1 VANASPVA
9 PSRYKGLAGL
19 FAPGWLLDYRTEW
32 LKSDV
37 IAGLTAAAVV
47 IPTAM
52 AYAAIAGLPLQ
63 IGLYTSLV
71 PMLIYAAL
79 GSSRPLSVSTTSTI
93 AILTGMQLTETAAG
107 GDQALLLGA
116 LAMLTLAVGA
126 ILLAASLLRFGFVA
140 NFISYPVL
148 VGFKA
153 GVGVVIVVDQIP
165 KILGIHVQKG
175 TFLHNV
181 LAVVQGVPHTSWTT
195 LAVGLATIAILVSVE
210 RLRPRGP
217 APLIAVAVGIGA
229 MFLLALRSHGVQ
241 TVGRIPEGFPA
252 LTLPDWA
259 VLDSLWPAAL
269 GIALMSFTET
279 IAAGRAFVAGDE
291 PPPRPNREL
300 LATGLAN
307 IGGALLGAMPA
318 GGGTSQTAVNRL
330 AGAHTQVAALVTAG
344 VTLVTMLVLAPV
356 VELMPQ
362 ATLAA
367 VVLVYASGLINL
379 AEFGA
384 ILKVRRR
391 EFVWIIVAFAGV
403 VLVGTLKGI
412 AVAVVVSLFAL
423 ASQVANPPVYVLGR
437 KPGTNVFRP
446 RTPEH
451 PGDETFAGLLLLR
464 LEGWVFFANAELIG
478 EKLRPLI
485 AQSRPSV
492 VALDLSAV
500 TDLEYTALR
509 MLTEAE
515 ARNRQRGLA
524 LWLVGL
530 APGVLATVQRSPL
543 GEALGRDRMFFNL
556 EQAVARYQA
565 TPGQGDINP
574 MSSQV

>member
-1 VANASPVA
+1 
-9 PSRYKGLAGL
+9 
-19 FAPGWLLDYRTEW
+19 
-32 LKSDV
+32 
-37 IAGLTAAAVV
+37 
-47 IPTAM
+47 M

-63 IGLYTSLV
+63 IGLYTALV
-71 PMLIYAAL
+71 PMLIYAAV
-79 GSSRPLSVSTTSTI
+79 GSSRVLSVSTTSTI
-93 AILTGMQLTETAAG
+93 AILTATQLGEAG
-107 GDQALLLGA
+107 AGSDQALLAGA

-126 ILLAASLLRFGFVA
+126 TLLAASLLRLGFVA

-153 GVGVVIVVDQIP
+153 GVGVVIIVDQVP
-165 KILGIHVQKG
+165 KILGLHFPKG
-175 TFLHNV
+175 AFLHNV
-181 LAVVQGVPHTSWTT
+181 LAIVQGTPHTSWTT
-195 LAVGLATIAILVSVE
+195 LAVGLATIAILLSVE
-210 RLRPRGP
+210 RLLPRGP

-229 MFLLALRSHGVQ
+229 MFLLALHSYGVA
-241 TVGRIPEGFPA
+241 TVGRIPEGFPSIA
-252 LTLPDWA
+252 LPNWTLLAD
-259 VLDSLWPAAL
+259 LWPAAL

-279 IAAGRAFVAGDE
+279 VAAGRAFVAGDE

-307 IGGALLGAMPA
+307 IGGAVLGAMPA

-330 AGAHTQVAALVTAG
+330 AGAQTQVAALVTAG
-344 VTLVTMLVLAPV
+344 VTLVTMLALAPV

-384 ILKVRRR
+384 ILKIRRR

-403 VLVGTLKGI
+403 VLLGTLKGI
-412 AVAVVVSLFAL
+412 AVAVVVSLLAV

-446 RTPEH
+446 RTLEH
-451 PGDETFAGLLLLR
+451 PEDETFPGLLLLR
-464 LEGWVFFANAELIG
+464 LEGWVFFANAELIA

-485 AQSRPSV
+485 AQTKPNV
-492 VALDLSAV
+492 IALDLSGV

-509 MLTEAE
+509 MLTDAE
-515 ARNRQRGLA
+515 RRNRELGLT

-543 GEALGRDRMFFNL
+543 GGVLGRERMFFNL
-556 EQAVARYQA
+556 EEAVARYQA
-565 TPGQGDINP
+565 ASGTGGERPPQP
-574 MSSQV
+574 

>member
-1 VANASPVA
+1 VADAGPVA
-9 PSRYKGLAGL
+9 TSRQRDRAGL
-19 FAPGWLLDYRTEW
+19 LLMNWLRDYRPGM

-37 IAGLTAAAVV
+37 IAGLTAGAVV

-63 IGLYTSLV
+63 VGLYTALV

-93 AILTGMQLTETAAG
+93 AILTGAQLGDITAG
-107 GDQALLLGA
+107 GDAALIAGA
-116 LAMLTLAVGA
+116 LAMLTAAVGA
-126 ILLAASLLRFGFVA
+126 ILVAASLLRLGFVA

-153 GVGVVIVVDQIP
+153 GVGVVIVVAQLP
-165 KILGIHVQKG
+165 KILGIDVAKG
-175 TFLHNV
+175 SFLHTV
-181 LAVVQGVPHTSWTT
+181 LAILQGVPHASWTT
-195 LAVGLATIAILVSVE
+195 LAVGLTTIVILVSVE
-210 RLRPRGP
+210 RLLPRGP

-229 MFLLALRSHGVQ
+229 MFLLALQSRGVQ
-241 TVGRIPEGFPA
+241 TVGRIPEGFPSI
-252 LTLPDWA
+252 TLPDWA
-259 VLDSLWPAAL
+259 AFDSVWPAAL

-291 PPPRPNREL
+291 PAPRPNREL

-307 IGGALLGAMPA
+307 VGGALLGAMPA

-330 AGAHTQVAALVTAG
+330 AGAHTQIAALVTAG
-344 VTLVTMLVLAPV
+344 VTLLTMLVFAPV
-356 VELMPQ
+356 VALMPQ

-379 AEFGA
+379 AEFAA
-384 ILKVRRR
+384 ILKIRRR

-403 VLVGTLKGI
+403 VLLGTLKGI
-412 AVAVVVSLFAL
+412 AVAVVVSLLAL
-423 ASQVANPPVYVLGR
+423 ASQVAHPPVYVLGR

-446 RTPEH
+446 RTPAH
-451 PGDETFAGLLLLR
+451 PEDESFPGLLLLR
-464 LEGWVFFANAELIG
+464 LEGWVFFANAELIA

-485 AQSRPSV
+485 AQTNPRV

-515 ARNRQRGLA
+515 KRNRERGLT

-543 GEALGRDRMFFNL
+543 GESLGRERMFFNL

-565 TPGQGDINP
+565 TSRPQG
-574 MSSQV
+574 